1 LTQPT
6 TPLSALREPGDVFL
20 AVSLSGFRLEEFTMA
35 DQRAGHTS
43 KAKTVTDAD
52 FDVEVL
58 KSDKPVI
65 VDFWAPWCAPCRQ
78 VSPILDE
85 IAAAHAD
92 KIEVVK
98 LNTDE
103 NPSVTARYGVTA
115 LPTIAVY
122 SGGELVKTVVGARP
136 KPILLREFSDWL
148 G

>member
-1 LTQPT
+1 M
-6 TPLSALREPGDVFL
+6 ALV
-20 AVSLSGFRLEEFTMA
+20 
-35 DQRAGHTS
+35 
-43 KAKTVTDAD
+43 KTVTDAD
-52 FDVEVL
+52 FEVEVL

-85 IAAAHAD
+85 IAGANED

-98 LNTDE
+98 INTDE
-103 NPSVTARYGVTA
+103 NPAVAARYGVTA

-122 SGGELVKTVVGARP
+122 DGGELVKTVIGARP
-136 KPILLREFSDWL
+136 KPILLREFSAWL

>member
-1 LTQPT
+1 
-6 TPLSALREPGDVFL
+6 
-20 AVSLSGFRLEEFTMA
+20 MA
-35 DQRAGHTS
+35 Q
-43 KAKTVTDAD
+43 AKTVTDAD
-52 FDVEVL
+52 FEAEVL

-85 IAAAHAD
+85 IADAHAD

-98 LNTDE
+98 INTDE
-103 NPSVTARYGVTA
+103 NPAVTARYGVTA

-122 SGGELVKTVVGARP
+122 QGGELVKTVIGARP
-136 KPILLREFSDWL
+136 KPILLREFSAWL